1 MHDYPATL
9 PLCRLITM
17 SEKTRNLLAIIMLVV
32 LASSAFIAG
41 YFTNDFVELQTGG
54 TLVRQHDEFDIFW
67 EAWDRIEE
75 SFIGDIPVSRDVAYG
90 AIRGSMA
97 NLDDPYTVFIEPVVR
112 QEERQSLQGHF
123 GGIGAMLS
131 RPEEGGD
138 IVLNPV
144 PGNPAEAA
152 GMLMGDVLIAV
163 DDVEITPEIT
173 VMEVRDMVRGE
184 KGTVVRLT
192 VIHEGETEP
201 VVLEIVR
208 DDILD
213 PSVTSQIMGDDDNVG
228 YVRLARFSGE
238 SSGEIEE
245 AINSLLDEGAEKL
258 ILDLRNNGGGLL
270 TAAVDVSDHFL
281 DEGAI
286 LYQITKDEGE
296 KEYLA
301 TDDTLVP
308 EVPLVVLINGGT
320 ASASEIVAGALQ
332 DQERATLIGDG
343 QSYGKGSVQL
353 VYDLSDGSSVHVTS
367 ARWYTPD
374 KNQIDQ
380 QGLQPDVLVEVT
392 QEAIENGR
400 DEVLNRAIE
409 FLQNGE

>member
-1 MHDYPATL
+1 
-9 PLCRLITM
+9 M
-17 SEKTRNLLAIIMLVV
+17 SERTRNLLAIIMLVV

-41 YFTNDFVELQTGG
+41 YFTNDFIELQTGG
-54 TLVRQHDEFDIFW
+54 TLVRQRDDFDVFW

-75 SFIGDIPVSRDVAYG
+75 SFIGEMPVSQDVAYG
-90 AIRGSMA
+90 AIRGSMSK
-97 NLDDPYTVFIEPVVR
+97 LDDPYTIFIEPIVR

-123 GGIGAMLS
+123 GGIGATLS

-138 IVLNPV
+138 IVLQPI

-152 GMLMGDVLIAV
+152 GMLIGDVLVAV
-163 DDVEITPEIT
+163 DGVEITPETT
-173 VMEVRDMVRGE
+173 VIEVRDMIRGE

-192 VIHEGETEP
+192 VIHEGEEEP
-201 VVLEIVR
+201 VELEIKR

-213 PSVTSQIMGDDDNVG
+213 PSVTSRIVEDDIG
-228 YVRLARFSGE
+228 YIRLARFSGE

-245 AINSLLDEGAEKL
+245 AINGLLDDGAGKL

-281 DEGAI
+281 DNGPV
-286 LYQITKDEGE
+286 LYQVTKDEGE

-301 TDDTLVP
+301 TPDTIAP
-308 EVPLVVLINGGT
+308 DVPLVVLINGGT

-332 DQERATLIGDG
+332 DRDRATLIGDH

-380 QGLQPDVLVEVT
+380 LGLQPDILVEVT

-400 DEVLNRAIE
+400 DEVLNQAIE
-409 FLQNGE
+409 FLQNGEE

>member
-1 MHDYPATL
+1 
-9 PLCRLITM
+9 M
-17 SEKTRNLLAIIMLVV
+17 SEKTRNILAIIMLVV

-54 TLVRQHDEFDIFW
+54 TLVHQRDDFDVFW
-67 EAWDRIEE
+67 EAWDLIDD
-75 SFIGDIPVSRDVAYG
+75 SFIGELPAPRDVAYG

-97 NLDDPYTVFIEPVVR
+97 NLDDPYTIFIEPVVR

-123 GGIGAMLS
+123 GGIGATLS

-138 IVLNPV
+138 IVLDPI

-163 DDVEITPEIT
+163 DGVEIRPETT
-173 VMEVRDMVRGE
+173 VLEVRDMIRGE
-184 KGTVVRLT
+184 KGTVVVLT
-192 VIHEGETEP
+192 VIHEGAEEP
-201 VVLEIVR
+201 VELEIVR

-213 PSVTSQIMGDDDNVG
+213 PSVTSRIVGDDGTVG
-228 YVRLARFSGE
+228 YIRLARFSGE

-245 AINSLLDEGAEKL
+245 AINGLLDDGAEKL

-270 TAAVDVSDHFL
+270 NAAVEVSDHFL
-281 DEGAI
+281 NDGPI
-286 LYQITKDEGE
+286 LYQVTKDEGE

-301 TDDTLVP
+301 TEDTLVP
-308 EVPLVVLINGGT
+308 DIPLVVLVNGGT

-332 DQERATLIGDG
+332 DQERAILIGDQ

-353 VYDLSDGSSVHVTS
+353 VYDLSDGSSVHITS

-380 QGLQPDVLVEVT
+380 QGLQPDIMVEIT

>member
-1 MHDYPATL
+1 
-9 PLCRLITM
+9 M

-54 TLVRQHDEFDIFW
+54 TLVHQRNDFDIFW

-75 SFIGDIPVSRDVAYG
+75 SFIGDIPVSREVAYG

-131 RPEEGGD
+131 RPEEGGV

-201 VVLEIVR
+201 VVLEIIR

-213 PSVTSQIMGDDDNVG
+213 PSVTSQIMGDNDNIG

-245 AINSLLDEGAEKL
+245 AITGLLDEGAEKL

-281 DEGAI
+281 DDGAI

-301 TDDTLVP
+301 TDTTLVP
-308 EVPLVVLINGGT
+308 DMPLVVLINGGT

-332 DQERATLIGDG
+332 DRERAMLIGDG

-367 ARWYTPD
+367 ARWYTPN

-380 QGLQPDVLVEVT
+380 QGLQPDILVEVT

-400 DEVLNRAIE
+400 DEVLTRAIE

>member
-1 MHDYPATL
+1 MTE
-9 PLCRLITM
+9 R
-17 SEKTRNLLAIIMLVV
+17 TRNLLALFMLVV
-32 LASSAFIAG
+32 LAASAFIAG

-54 TLVRQHDEFDIFW
+54 TLARDHAEFNVFW

-97 NLDDPYTVFIEPVVR
+97 NLGDPYTVFIEPVVR

-131 RPEEGGD
+131 RPEEGGV

-163 DDVEITPEIT
+163 DDLEITPEIT
-173 VMEVRDMVRGE
+173 VMQVRDMVRGE

-192 VIHEGETEP
+192 VIHEGEEEP

-213 PSVTSQIMGDDDNVG
+213 PSVTSQIMGDDNNVG

-238 SSGEIEE
+238 SGGEVDD
-245 AINSLLDEGAEKL
+245 AINDLLEQGAEML

-281 DEGAI
+281 DDGAI
-286 LYQITKDEGE
+286 LYQVTRDEGE

-308 EVPLVVLINGGT
+308 DLPLVVLINGGT

-332 DQERATLIGDG
+332 DRERATLIGDS

-380 QGLQPDVLVEVT
+380 QGLTPDVLVEVT

-409 FLQNGE
+409 FLQNKE

>member
-1 MHDYPATL
+1 
-9 PLCRLITM
+9 M
-17 SEKTRNLLAIIMLVV
+17 SEKTRNILAMVMLVV

-54 TLVRQHDEFDIFW
+54 TLVRQQDDFDIFW

-75 SFIGDIPVSRDVAYG
+75 SFIGDLPVSQEKAYG

-97 NLDDPYTVFIEPVVR
+97 DLNDPYTVFIEPVVR

-138 IVLNPV
+138 IVLDPV

-152 GMLMGDVLIAV
+152 GMLTGDILLAV
-163 DDVEITPEIT
+163 DDVEITLEIT
-173 VMEVRDMVRGE
+173 VMEVRDMIRGE
-184 KGTVVRLT
+184 TGTVVRLT
-192 VIHEGETEP
+192 VIHEGEDEP

-208 DDILD
+208 GDILD
-213 PSVTSQIMGDDDNVG
+213 PSVTSQMMGDDGTVG
-228 YVRLARFSGE
+228 YIRLARFSGE
-238 SSGEIEE
+238 SSGEVEE

-281 DEGAI
+281 NEGAI
-286 LYQITKDEGE
+286 LYQVTKDEGE

-308 EVPLVVLINGGT
+308 DLPLVILINGGT
-320 ASASEIVAGALQ
+320 ASASEIVAGAMQ
-332 DQERATLIGDG
+332 DRERATLIGES

-367 ARWYTPD
+367 ARWFTPN

-380 QGLQPDVLVEVT
+380 QGLQPDILVEVT

-400 DEVLNRAIE
+400 DEVLNRAIDY
-409 FLQNGE
+409 LQNGE

>member
-1 MHDYPATL
+1 
-9 PLCRLITM
+9 M
-17 SEKTRNLLAIIMLVV
+17 SEKTRNILAIIMLVV

-54 TLVRQHDEFDIFW
+54 TLVHQRDDFDVFW
-67 EAWDRIEE
+67 EAWDLIED
-75 SFIGDIPVSRDVAYG
+75 SFIGDMPASREVAYG

-97 NLDDPYTVFIEPVVR
+97 NLNDPYTVFIEPIVR

-138 IVLNPV
+138 IVLDPI
-144 PGNPAEAA
+144 PGNPAESA
-152 GMLMGDVLIAV
+152 GMLTGDILIAV

-173 VMEVRDMVRGE
+173 VMEVRDMIRGE

-192 VIHEGETEP
+192 VIHEGEDDS
-201 VVLEIVR
+201 VVLEVMR

-213 PSVTSQIMGDDDNVG
+213 PSVTSRIMGDDEDVG
-228 YVRLARFSGE
+228 YIRLARFSGE

-245 AINSLLDEGAEKL
+245 AINELLDEGAEKL

-270 TAAVDVSDHFL
+270 DAAVDVSDHFL
-281 DEGAI
+281 DDGAI
-286 LYQITKDEGE
+286 LYQITKDDGE

-301 TDDTLVP
+301 KDETLVP
-308 EVPLVVLINGGT
+308 DVPLVILINGGT

-332 DQERATLIGDG
+332 DQERATLIGDQ

-380 QGLQPDVLVEVT
+380 QGLSPDILVEIT

>member
-1 MHDYPATL
+1 
-9 PLCRLITM
+9 M
-17 SEKTRNLLAIIMLVV
+17 SDRTRNLLAIVMLVV

-54 TLVRQHDEFDIFW
+54 TLVHQRDDFDVFW

-75 SFIGDIPVSRDVAYG
+75 SFIGDMPVPRDVAYG
-90 AIRGSMA
+90 AIRGSMV
-97 NLDDPYTVFIEPVVR
+97 NLNDPYTIFIEPVVR

-123 GGIGAMLS
+123 GGIGATLS

-138 IVLNPV
+138 IILDPI

-152 GMLMGDVLIAV
+152 GMLSGDILIAV
-163 DDVEITPEIT
+163 DGVEITPEMT
-173 VMEVRDMVRGE
+173 VIEVRDMIRGE
-184 KGTVVRLT
+184 KDTVVVLT
-192 VIHEGETEP
+192 VIHEGEDEP
-201 VVLEIVR
+201 VDLEIVR

-213 PSVTSQIMGDDDNVG
+213 PSVTSRIVGDEGTVG
-228 YVRLARFSGE
+228 YIRLARFSGE
-238 SSGEIEE
+238 SSGEIEN
-245 AINSLLDEGAEKL
+245 AITSLLDKGAEML

-270 TAAVDVSDHFL
+270 NAAVEVSDHFL
-281 DEGAI
+281 EEGSI
-286 LYQITKDEGE
+286 MYQITKDEGE

-301 TDDTLVP
+301 TEETLVP
-308 EVPLVVLINGGT
+308 DIPLVVLINGGT
-320 ASASEIVAGALQ
+320 ASASEIVAGAMQ
-332 DQERATLIGDG
+332 DRERATLIGDH
-343 QSYGKGSVQL
+343 QSFGKGSVQL

-380 QGLQPDVLVEVT
+380 QGLQPDILVEIT